1 MVQAFLIASNKN
13 MESKKYTYR
22 LEKED
27 YMDWIRYEA
36 KEIDHPA
43 GRKKILLAAVFSI
56 AAVLCAE
63 YILFRNNPLLL
74 QMSAAFGFVLLAGLY
89 GMMSE
94 KNRLKSLY
102 VKYGLDRVE
111 KADAYPTITL
121 TMKEDC
127 FTFSSDQEKRVESY
141 RYSQIMMFRELTR
154 IFLIKTDNG
163 RWQFIAKRAF
173 GSHETAKEA
182 AKIFQSCL

>member
-1 MVQAFLIASNKN
+1 
-13 MESKKYTYR
+13 METEKYTYR

-27 YMDWIRYEA
+27 YMDWLRYEA
-36 KEIDHPA
+36 KEIDNPT
-43 GRKKILLAAVFSI
+43 GRKKVCFAAVLSV

-63 YILFRNNPLLL
+63 YVFFRDNSLLL
-74 QMSAAFGFVLLAGLY
+74 QMSAAFGFVLLAGLF

-102 VKYGLDRVE
+102 VKYGLDKVE

-127 FTFSSDQEKRVESY
+127 FTISSDKDKRVEGY
-141 RYSQIMMFRELTR
+141 RYSQIRMFRELTR
-154 IFLIKTDNG
+154 IFLLKTEDG

-173 GSHETAKEA
+173 GSHSKAKEA
-182 AKIFQSCL
+182 AKLFQSHIQKDR